1 MRFENRKYPHN
12 KWYEIEVQPGP
23 DDTYRLYTSWGPIG
37 STMTKH
43 KVIYEGEI
51 QGAMKEFAAVRKK
64 RIKNGYTQVD

>member
-43 KVIYEGEI
+43 KRSWRRTKLHI
-51 QGAMKEFAAVRKK
+51 KPRKQRK
-64 RIKNGYTQVD
+64 SHLG